1 MRHATNGV
9 RRRIA
14 RTPIDRSALEGGEK
28 PVSDVTLE
36 SLTKAYGDEVAV
48 DEIDLTIRDGEI
60 LGVVG
65 PSGCGKTTTLRTIA
79 GFETPT
85 YGRGAVRR
93 GRRDA
98 RPTRRAERRP
108 GLPVL
113 RPVRHHD
120 RPRERRVRAED
131 AGGSRRPSAASG
143 PTTCSLCSTSPNWPT
158 GGRRRCR
165 AASNSGSASRG
176 RSRSNHTSSCS
187 TNR

>member
-1 MRHATNGV
+1 
-9 RRRIA
+9 
-14 RTPIDRSALEGGEK
+14 
-28 PVSDVTLE
+28 VSDVTLE

-85 YGRGAVRR
+85 YGRVLFDGVDVTHVPPEERNVGLVFQSYALFDTMTVRENVAF
-93 GRRDA
+93 G
-98 RPTRRAERRP
+98 PKMQ
-108 GLPVL
+108 
-113 RPVRHHD
+113 
-120 RPRERRVRAED
+120 
-131 AGGSRRPSAASG
+131 GSRRPSAASG